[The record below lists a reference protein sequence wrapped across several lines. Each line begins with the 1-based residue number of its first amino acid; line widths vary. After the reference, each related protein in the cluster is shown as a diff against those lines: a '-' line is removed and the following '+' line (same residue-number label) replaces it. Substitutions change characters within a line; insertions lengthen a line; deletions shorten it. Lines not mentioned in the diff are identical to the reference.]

1 MTPYCGAPSTLLC
14 VAATPYLPDLDH
26 AVAEWRRVTRRGGAL
41 VFTTPAEDGITVFRL
56 LRHAAAEHG
65 VQLASPDAGLDS
77 PQHIT
82 TRAHALAL
90 AVETVQ
96 RQTFPEPLDAD
107 PRAAFDHILGYG
119 FADPLRTTTDR
130 VGRDVYRSYRDAY
143 LAERAAGPGEHTVL
157 FTKCHFP
164 HKT

>member
-1 MTPYCGAPSTLLC
+1 M
-14 VAATPYLPDLDH
+14 
-26 AVAEWRRVTRRGGAL
+26 
-41 VFTTPAEDGITVFRL
+41 FTTPAEDGIPVFRL

-65 VQLASPDAGLDS
+65 LQLASPDAGLAS
-77 PQHIT
+77 PRHIT
-82 TRAHALAL
+82 TRAHGLAL

-96 RQTFPEPLDAD
+96 RHAFPEPLDTD

-130 VGRDVYRSYRDAY
+130 VRRDVYRSYRDAY
-143 LAERAAGPGEHTVL
+143 LDERAAGLGEHTVL

-164 HKT
+164 HET